1 MLSTEHPIQINGFT
15 LFRDLNDTRR
25 YYYLPKS
32 EVLLSEGGKKFDFVA
47 YHDFNTAE
55 GKKNPTGENENLKGG
70 YLTLE
75 VELKNPDDDTLK
87 NFKEELKKII
97 INDEKGNDENDE
109 KEKGKDDKGEK
120 NDNKE
125 KGEETKSAD
134 DKNNNVSSITDE
146 DIIIT
151 PVQFNEGDVRL
162 IILGNDGKDDGQN
175 AKIRV
180 VGSHKPSLYDKE
192 NAVFSVKLGAIEAE
206 IIHKLLKN
214 KLTGENN
221 SDASKSSQL
230 AVMYDL
236 TYKGVEPAHNV
247 EITVNFNAVDEYN
260 NHKFKFDSEFNYS
273 NKDNKTDSDQKED
286 GDGYNIKVIAD
297 ADVDVMLRE
306 LTNNGSIIIKQTNYK
321 DGEDSILGPNDPTGM
336 ELVKRLLSAE
346 LFTPVPIPY
355 ESYSALKKDSES
367 TDSTSGNEK
376 PDDGEKPDS
385 EESESSE
392 TKSQE
397 SKAQTASTE
406 KADLITSAKNGISKL
421 ASLFKKEDT
430 DKKSED
436 EAIDKEQKENTKA
449 EKDKEIEKEAEKDEE
464 NTKDKDEKPDTES
477 KEEAKEEPKE
487 PTKVEKRKASAITWN
502 LNAKLAYAF
511 KKQKVED
518 KKERTYTFDKRFA
531 VNQIIHPCG
540 MVMLD
545 GIDYNKQVHLLK
557 LGSEEFR
564 QHEVMFQA
572 NGINFDKYHVKS
584 IEVDVSHPDTSGIQF
599 SLTKENPYFTF
610 NFYSENYG
618 VKNAVG
624 EKLNYTVHFVFDNS
638 HLIGFN
644 KTDAIFTI
652 PNKETSEK
660 SVSISHADFLK
671 IVKPL
676 QIQIAALDLNMFNSV
691 IFSLYNKTATG
702 EQSQR
707 IYNEK
712 IEEAIDHVI
721 LLNPNENYDAQVL
734 YSFKDQ
740 IPVSSRSLTVTTKNV
755 EAGEFLVNDP
765 LYGFIKISTIDEEDS
780 FDLIRSI
787 DLKFKYK
794 NNPPI
799 SLGRLTKKHPYRYLV
814 VNNDSDPDSYVQVED
829 INVTLNNT
837 ADEKDIN
844 INKKMI
850 KKERIALDAAEFLL
864 DV

>member
-55 GKKNPTGENENLKGG
+55 GKKNATGENENLKGG

-87 NFKEELKKII
+87 NFKEELIK
-97 INDEKGNDENDE
+97 NYQNEKLLQEL
-109 KEKGKDDKGEK
+109 KEK
-120 NDNKE
+120 N
-125 KGEETKSAD
+125 
-134 DKNNNVSSITDE
+134 ITDPKEIDKYITNQKNLQKPIVTGE

-247 EITVNFNAVDEYN
+247 EITVNFNAVDEYK
-260 NHKFKFDSEFNYS
+260 NHKFKFDSEFNFS
-273 NKDNKTDSDQKED
+273 DKDNKED

-421 ASLFKKEDT
+421 ASLFKKEDA

-436 EAIDKEQKENTKA
+436 EAIDKEQKENAKD
-449 EKDKEIEKEAEKDEE
+449 EKEEEIEKDTEKETE
-464 NTKDKDEKPDTES
+464 KDKDEKPDTES

-487 PTKVEKRKASAITWN
+487 PTKGEKRKASAITWN

-511 KKQKVED
+511 KKQKVKD
-518 KKERTYTFDKRFA
+518 DKERTYTFDKRFA
-531 VNQIIHPCG
+531 VNQVIHPCG

-572 NGINFDKYHVKS
+572 NGINFDKYHLKS

>member
-55 GKKNPTGENENLKGG
+55 GKKNATGENENLKGG

-75 VELKNPDDDTLK
+75 VELKNPDDATLK
-87 NFKEELKKII
+87 KFKEELIK
-97 INDEKGNDENDE
+97 NYQNEKLLQEL
-109 KEKGKDDKGEK
+109 KEK
-120 NDNKE
+120 N
-125 KGEETKSAD
+125 
-134 DKNNNVSSITDE
+134 ITDPKEIDKHITNQKTLQKPIVNGE

-175 AKIRV
+175 AKIKV

-247 EITVNFNAVDEYN
+247 EITVNFNAVDEYK
-260 NHKFKFDSEFNYS
+260 NHKFKFDSEFNFS
-273 NKDNKTDSDQKED
+273 DKDNKED

-406 KADLITSAKNGISKL
+406 KADLITSAKNGISKF
-421 ASLFKKEDT
+421 ASLFKKEDA

-436 EAIDKEQKENTKA
+436 EAIDKEQKENTKD
-449 EKDKEIEKEAEKDEE
+449 EKNKEIEKEAEKDEE
-464 NTKDKDEKPDTES
+464 NEKDKDEKPDTES
-477 KEEAKEEPKE
+477 KEEAKEETKDEPKE
-487 PTKVEKRKASAITWN
+487 PIKVEKRKASAITWN

-518 KKERTYTFDKRFA
+518 NKERTYTFDKRFA

-794 NNPPI
+794 DNPPI

-837 ADEKDIN
+837 AVEKDIN

>member
-75 VELKNPDDDTLK
+75 VELKNPDNDTLN
-87 NFKEELKKII
+87 NFKEELKKISE
-97 INDEKGNDENDE
+97 D
-109 KEKGKDDKGEK
+109 
-120 NDNKE
+120 
-125 KGEETKSAD
+125 
-134 DKNNNVSSITDE
+134 ITGE

-151 PVQFNEGDVRL
+151 PVQFNEGEVRL

-221 SDASKSSQL
+221 SNASKSSQL

-247 EITVNFNAVDEYN
+247 EITVNFKAVDEYK
-260 NHKFKFDSEFNYS
+260 NHKFKFDSEFNFS
-273 NKDNKTDSDQKED
+273 NKDNKTDSYPKED

-376 PDDGEKPDS
+376 PDDGES
-385 EESESSE
+385 EESSE

-421 ASLFKKEDT
+421 ASLLKKEDA

-436 EAIDKEQKENTKA
+436 ESIEKEQKENTKA
-449 EKDKEIEKEAEKDEE
+449 EKDKEIEKEAEKEIE
-464 NTKDKDEKPDTES
+464 KDKDEKPDTES
-477 KEEAKEEPKE
+477 KEEAKEEAKEETKDEPKE

-531 VNQIIHPCG
+531 VNQVIHPCG

-545 GIDYNKQVHLLK
+545 GIDYNKQVHLVK

-572 NGINFDKYHVKS
+572 NGINFDKYHLKS

-599 SLTKENPYFTF
+599 SLTKDNPYFTF

-691 IFSLYNKTATG
+691 IFSLYNKTASG

-712 IEEAIDHVI
+712 IKETIDHVI

-734 YSFKDQ
+734 YSFNDQ

-814 VNNDSDPDSYVQVED
+814 VNNDSDPNSYVQVED

>member
-55 GKKNPTGENENLKGG
+55 GKKSPTGENENLKGG

-75 VELKNPDDDTLK
+75 VELKNPDDATLK
-87 NFKEELKKII
+87 KFKEELKKII
-97 INDEKGNDENDE
+97 VND
-109 KEKGKDDKGEK
+109 EKGKDDKEEK

-125 KGEETKSAD
+125 KGEDTKSAD

-146 DIIIT
+146 NIIIT

-221 SDASKSSQL
+221 SDEKDSSKKDASKSSQL

-247 EITVNFNAVDEYN
+247 EITVNFKAVDEYK
-260 NHKFKFDSEFNYS
+260 NHKFKFDSEFNFS
-273 NKDNKTDSDQKED
+273 DKDNKED

-306 LTNNGSIIIKQTNYK
+306 LTNNGSIIIKQTYYK
-321 DGEDSILGPNDPTGM
+321 DGEDSILEPNDPTGM

-376 PDDGEKPDS
+376 PDS

-421 ASLFKKEDT
+421 ASLFKKEDA

-436 EAIDKEQKENTKA
+436 EAIDKEQKENTKD
-449 EKDKEIEKEAEKDEE
+449 EKNKEIEKEAEKDEE
-464 NTKDKDEKPDTES
+464 NEKDKDEKPDTES
-477 KEEAKEEPKE
+477 KEEAKEETKDEPKE
-487 PTKVEKRKASAITWN
+487 PIKVEKRKASAITWN

-531 VNQIIHPCG
+531 VNQVIHPCG

-572 NGINFDKYHVKS
+572 NGINFDKYHLKS

-691 IFSLYNKTATG
+691 IFSLYSKTATG

-799 SLGRLTKKHPYRYLV
+799 SLGRLTKKHPYRYLI
-814 VNNDSDPDSYVQVED
+814 VNNNSDPDSYVQVED

>member
-55 GKKNPTGENENLKGG
+55 GKKNATGENENLKGG

-87 NFKEELKKII
+87 KFKEELIKNYQNEKLLQDLKEKNITDKKKI
-97 INDEKGNDENDE
+97 DEYIASQKKLLESIEDIEN
-109 KEKGKDDKGEK
+109 
-120 NDNKE
+120 
-125 KGEETKSAD
+125 
-134 DKNNNVSSITDE
+134 
-146 DIIIT
+146 IIIT

-221 SDASKSSQL
+221 SDEKDSTKSDEKDSAKKDASKSSQL

-247 EITVNFNAVDEYN
+247 EITVNFKAVDEYK
-260 NHKFKFDSEFNYS
+260 NHKFKFDSEFNFS

-355 ESYSALKKDSES
+355 ESYSALKKDTES
-367 TDSTSGNEK
+367 TDSTSGN
-376 PDDGEKPDS
+376 EKPDS

-397 SKAQTASTE
+397 SKAHTASTE

-421 ASLFKKEDT
+421 ASLFKKEDA

-436 EAIDKEQKENTKA
+436 EAMRRNRKKILRQKKTK
-449 EKDKEIEKEAEKDEE
+449 
-464 NTKDKDEKPDTES
+464 
-477 KEEAKEEPKE
+477 
-487 PTKVEKRKASAITWN
+487 R
-502 LNAKLAYAF
+502 
-511 KKQKVED
+511 
-518 KKERTYTFDKRFA
+518 
-531 VNQIIHPCG
+531 
-540 MVMLD
+540 
-545 GIDYNKQVHLLK
+545 
-557 LGSEEFR
+557 
-564 QHEVMFQA
+564 
-572 NGINFDKYHVKS
+572 
-584 IEVDVSHPDTSGIQF
+584 
-599 SLTKENPYFTF
+599 
-610 NFYSENYG
+610 
-618 VKNAVG
+618 
-624 EKLNYTVHFVFDNS
+624 
-638 HLIGFN
+638 
-644 KTDAIFTI
+644 
-652 PNKETSEK
+652 
-660 SVSISHADFLK
+660 
-671 IVKPL
+671 
-676 QIQIAALDLNMFNSV
+676 
-691 IFSLYNKTATG
+691 
-702 EQSQR
+702 
-707 IYNEK
+707 
-712 IEEAIDHVI
+712 
-721 LLNPNENYDAQVL
+721 
-734 YSFKDQ
+734 
-740 IPVSSRSLTVTTKNV
+740 
-755 EAGEFLVNDP
+755 
-765 LYGFIKISTIDEEDS
+765 
-780 FDLIRSI
+780 
-787 DLKFKYK
+787 
-794 NNPPI
+794 
-799 SLGRLTKKHPYRYLV
+799 
-814 VNNDSDPDSYVQVED
+814 
-829 INVTLNNT
+829 
-837 ADEKDIN
+837 
-844 INKKMI
+844 
-850 KKERIALDAAEFLL
+850 
-864 DV
+864 

>member
-55 GKKNPTGENENLKGG
+55 GKKNATGENENLKGG

-75 VELKNPDDDTLK
+75 VELKNPDDATLK
-87 NFKEELKKII
+87 KFKEELIK
-97 INDEKGNDENDE
+97 NYQNEKLLQEL
-109 KEKGKDDKGEK
+109 KEK
-120 NDNKE
+120 N
-125 KGEETKSAD
+125 
-134 DKNNNVSSITDE
+134 ITDPKEIDKYITNQKTLQKPIVNGE

-214 KLTGENN
+214 RLTGENV
-221 SDASKSSQL
+221 SDAKNSSQL

-247 EITVNFNAVDEYN
+247 EITVNFNAVDEYK
-260 NHKFKFDSEFNYS
+260 NHKFKFDSDFNFS
-273 NKDNKTDSDQKED
+273 DKDNKED

-421 ASLFKKEDT
+421 ASLFKKEDA

-436 EAIDKEQKENTKA
+436 EAIDKEQKENTKD
-449 EKDKEIEKEAEKDEE
+449 EKNKEIEKEAEKDEE
-464 NTKDKDEKPDTES
+464 NEKDKDEKPDTES
-477 KEEAKEEPKE
+477 KEEAKEETKDEPKE
-487 PTKVEKRKASAITWN
+487 PIKVEKRKASAITWN

-572 NGINFDKYHVKS
+572 NGINFDKYHLKS

-691 IFSLYNKTATG
+691 IFSLYNKTANG

-740 IPVSSRSLTVTTKNV
+740 IPVSSRSLTITTKNV

-837 ADEKDIN
+837 AVEKDIN

>member
-1 MLSTEHPIQINGFT
+1 M
-15 LFRDLNDTRR
+15 
-25 YYYLPKS
+25 
-32 EVLLSEGGKKFDFVA
+32 
-47 YHDFNTAE
+47 
-55 GKKNPTGENENLKGG
+55 
-70 YLTLE
+70 TLE
-75 VELKNPDDDTLK
+75 VELKNPDNDTLN
-87 NFKEELKKII
+87 NFKEELIKNYQNEKLLQELKEKNITDKKKI
-97 INDEKGNDENDE
+97 DEYIASQ
-109 KEKGKDDKGEK
+109 KELLE
-120 NDNKE
+120 
-125 KGEETKSAD
+125 
-134 DKNNNVSSITDE
+134 SIEDVE

-214 KLTGENN
+214 KLTGENV
-221 SDASKSSQL
+221 SDAKNSSQL

-247 EITVNFNAVDEYN
+247 EITVNFNAVDEYK
-260 NHKFKFDSEFNYS
+260 NHKFKFDSEFNFS

-355 ESYSALKKDSES
+355 ESYSALEKDSES

-385 EESESSE
+385 EENESSE

-397 SKAQTASTE
+397 SKAQTASMG

-421 ASLFKKEDT
+421 ASLFKKEDA

-436 EAIDKEQKENTKA
+436 EAIDKELKENTKA
-449 EKDKEIEKEAEKDEE
+449 ENEEEIEKEAEKDEE
-464 NTKDKDEKPDTES
+464 NKKDKDEKPDNES

-511 KKQKVED
+511 KKQKVKD
-518 KKERTYTFDKRFA
+518 DKERTYTFDKRFA

-814 VNNDSDPDSYVQVED
+814 VNNNSDPDSYVQVED

-850 KKERIALDAAEFLL
+850 KKERITLDAAEYLL

>member
-87 NFKEELKKII
+87 NFKEEFIK
-97 INDEKGNDENDE
+97 NYQNEKLLQEL
-109 KEKGKDDKGEK
+109 KEK
-120 NDNKE
+120 N
-125 KGEETKSAD
+125 
-134 DKNNNVSSITDE
+134 ITDPKEIDKYITNQKNLQKPIVTGE
-146 DIIIT
+146 DIIIM
-151 PVQFNEGDVRL
+151 PVQFNEGEVRL

-214 KLTGENN
+214 KLTGENV
-221 SDASKSSQL
+221 SDAKNSSQL

-247 EITVNFNAVDEYN
+247 EITVNFNAVDEYK
-260 NHKFKFDSEFNYS
+260 NHKFKFDSEFNFS

-421 ASLFKKEDT
+421 ASLFKKEDA

-436 EAIDKEQKENTKA
+436 EAIDKNTKA
-449 EKDKEIEKEAEKDEE
+449 EKDKEIEKEAEKDKE
-464 NTKDKDEKPDTES
+464 NTKDKDEKPDNES
-477 KEEAKEEPKE
+477 KEETKEEPKE

-511 KKQKVED
+511 KKQKVKD
-518 KKERTYTFDKRFA
+518 DKERTYTFDKRFA

-734 YSFKDQ
+734 YSFNDQ
-740 IPVSSRSLTVTTKNV
+740 IPASSRSLTITTKNV

-780 FDLIRSI
+780 FDTIRSI

-799 SLGRLTKKHPYRYLV
+799 SLGRLTKKHLYRYLV
-814 VNNDSDPDSYVQVED
+814 VNNDSDPNSYVQVED

-837 ADEKDIN
+837 ADEKGIN

>member
-87 NFKEELKKII
+87 NFKEELIK
-97 INDEKGNDENDE
+97 NYQNEKLLQEL
-109 KEKGKDDKGEK
+109 KEK
-120 NDNKE
+120 N
-125 KGEETKSAD
+125 
-134 DKNNNVSSITDE
+134 ITDPKEIDKYITNQKNLQKPIVTGE

-151 PVQFNEGDVRL
+151 PVQFNEGEVRL

-214 KLTGENN
+214 KLTGENV
-221 SDASKSSQL
+221 SDAKNSSQL

-247 EITVNFNAVDEYN
+247 EITVNFNAVDEYK
-260 NHKFKFDSEFNYS
+260 NHKFKFDSEFNFS

-385 EESESSE
+385 EESEPSE

-406 KADLITSAKNGISKL
+406 KADFVTSAKNGISKL
-421 ASLFKKEDT
+421 ASLLKKEDA
-430 DKKSED
+430 DKKSKNESI
-436 EAIDKEQKENTKA
+436 EKEKNENAKA
-449 EKDKEIEKEAEKDEE
+449 ENEEEIEKEA
-464 NTKDKDEKPDTES
+464 DKNKNEKPDTES
-477 KEEAKEEPKE
+477 KEETKEEPKE

-518 KKERTYTFDKRFA
+518 NKERTYTFDKRFA
-531 VNQIIHPCG
+531 VNQVIHPCG

-545 GIDYNKQVHLLK
+545 GIDYNKQVHLVK

-814 VNNDSDPDSYVQVED
+814 VNNDSDPNSYVQVED

-837 ADEKDIN
+837 ANEKDIN

-850 KKERIALDAAEFLL
+850 KKERITLDAAEYLL

>member
-55 GKKNPTGENENLKGG
+55 GKKNATGENENLKGG

-75 VELKNPDDDTLK
+75 VELKNPDDATLK
-87 NFKEELKKII
+87 KFKEELIK
-97 INDEKGNDENDE
+97 NYQNEKLLQEL
-109 KEKGKDDKGEK
+109 KEK
-120 NDNKE
+120 N
-125 KGEETKSAD
+125 
-134 DKNNNVSSITDE
+134 ITDPKEIDKYITNQKTLQKPIVNGE

-247 EITVNFNAVDEYN
+247 EITVNFNAVDEYK
-260 NHKFKFDSEFNYS
+260 NHKFKFDSEFNFS
-273 NKDNKTDSDQKED
+273 DKDNKED

-376 PDDGEKPDS
+376 PDDGEKPDTG
-385 EESESSE
+385 ESESSE

-421 ASLFKKEDT
+421 ASLFKKEDA

-464 NTKDKDEKPDTES
+464 NKKDKDEKPDTES

>member
-55 GKKNPTGENENLKGG
+55 GKKNATGENENLKGG

-75 VELKNPDDDTLK
+75 VELKNPDDATLK
-87 NFKEELKKII
+87 KFKEELIK
-97 INDEKGNDENDE
+97 NYQNEKLLQEL
-109 KEKGKDDKGEK
+109 KEK
-120 NDNKE
+120 N
-125 KGEETKSAD
+125 
-134 DKNNNVSSITDE
+134 ITDPKEIDKYITNQKTLQKPIVNGE

-214 KLTGENN
+214 KLTGENV
-221 SDASKSSQL
+221 SDAKNSSQL

-247 EITVNFNAVDEYN
+247 EITVNFNAVDEYK
-260 NHKFKFDSEFNYS
+260 NHKFKFDSEFNFS
-273 NKDNKTDSDQKED
+273 DKDNKTDSDQKED

-421 ASLFKKEDT
+421 ASLFKKEDA

-436 EAIDKEQKENTKA
+436 EAIDKEQKENTKD
-449 EKDKEIEKEAEKDEE
+449 EKNKEIEKEAEKDEE
-464 NTKDKDEKPDTES
+464 NEKDKDEKPDTES

-572 NGINFDKYHVKS
+572 NGINFDKYHLKS

-610 NFYSENYG
+610 NLYSENYG

-671 IVKPL
+671 VVKPL

-691 IFSLYNKTATG
+691 IFSLYNKTANG

-707 IYNEK
+707 IYNKK

-794 NNPPI
+794 NNLPI

-837 ADEKDIN
+837 AVEKDIN

>member
-87 NFKEELKKII
+87 NFKEELIK
-97 INDEKGNDENDE
+97 NYQNEKLLQEL
-109 KEKGKDDKGEK
+109 KEK
-120 NDNKE
+120 N
-125 KGEETKSAD
+125 
-134 DKNNNVSSITDE
+134 ITDPKEIDKYITNQKNLQKPIVTGE

-162 IILGNDGKDDGQN
+162 IILGNEGKDDGQN

-221 SDASKSSQL
+221 SDASKNSQL

-247 EITVNFNAVDEYN
+247 EITVNFNAVDEYK

-286 GDGYNIKVIAD
+286 GNGYNIKVIAD

-376 PDDGEKPDS
+376 PDDEEKPDT

-392 TKSQE
+392 TKSKE

-406 KADLITSAKNGISKL
+406 KADFVTSAKNGISKL
-421 ASLFKKEDT
+421 ASLFKKEDA
-430 DKKSED
+430 DKKSKNESI
-436 EAIDKEQKENTKA
+436 EKGKNENAKA
-449 EKDKEIEKEAEKDEE
+449 ENEEEIEKEAD
-464 NTKDKDEKPDTES
+464 KDKENDKNKNEKPDNES
-477 KEEAKEEPKE
+477 KEETKEELKE
-487 PTKVEKRKASAITWN
+487 PTNVEKRKASAITWN

-511 KKQKVED
+511 KKQKVKD
-518 KKERTYTFDKRFA
+518 DKERTYTFDKRFA

-545 GIDYNKQVHLLK
+545 GIDYNKQVHLVK

-734 YSFKDQ
+734 YSFNDQ
-740 IPVSSRSLTVTTKNV
+740 IPASSRSLTITTKNV

-814 VNNDSDPDSYVQVED
+814 VNNDSDPNSYVQVED

>member
-75 VELKNPDDDTLK
+75 VELKNPDNDTLN
-87 NFKEELKKII
+87 NFKEELIK
-97 INDEKGNDENDE
+97 NYQNEKLLQEL
-109 KEKGKDDKGEK
+109 KEK
-120 NDNKE
+120 N
-125 KGEETKSAD
+125 
-134 DKNNNVSSITDE
+134 ITDPKEIDKYITNQKNLQKPIVTGE

-151 PVQFNEGDVRL
+151 PVQFNEGEVRL

-214 KLTGENN
+214 KLTGENV
-221 SDASKSSQL
+221 SDAKNSSQL

-247 EITVNFNAVDEYN
+247 EITVNFNAVDEYK
-260 NHKFKFDSEFNYS
+260 NHKFKFDSEFNFS

-421 ASLFKKEDT
+421 ASLFKKEDA

-464 NTKDKDEKPDTES
+464 NTKDKDEKPDNES
-477 KEEAKEEPKE
+477 KEEAKEEAKEEPKE

-511 KKQKVED
+511 KKQKVKD
-518 KKERTYTFDKRFA
+518 DKERTYTFNKRFA

-691 IFSLYNKTATG
+691 IFSLYNKTASG

-712 IEEAIDHVI
+712 IKETIDHVI

-734 YSFKDQ
+734 YSFNDQ

-814 VNNDSDPDSYVQVED
+814 VNNDSDPNSYVQVED

>member
-75 VELKNPDDDTLK
+75 VELKNPDNDTLN
-87 NFKEELKKII
+87 NFKEELKKISE
-97 INDEKGNDENDE
+97 D
-109 KEKGKDDKGEK
+109 
-120 NDNKE
+120 
-125 KGEETKSAD
+125 
-134 DKNNNVSSITDE
+134 ITGE

-151 PVQFNEGDVRL
+151 PVQFNEGEVRL

-206 IIHKLLKN
+206 IIHKLLK
-214 KLTGENN
+214 GENV
-221 SDASKSSQL
+221 SDAKNSSQL

-376 PDDGEKPDS
+376 ADDGEKPDS

-518 KKERTYTFDKRFA
+518 NKERTYTFDKRFA

-712 IEEAIDHVI
+712 IKEAIDHVI

-814 VNNDSDPDSYVQVED
+814 VNNDSDSDSYVQVED

>member
-87 NFKEELKKII
+87 NFKEELIK
-97 INDEKGNDENDE
+97 NYQNEKLLQEL
-109 KEKGKDDKGEK
+109 KEK
-120 NDNKE
+120 N
-125 KGEETKSAD
+125 
-134 DKNNNVSSITDE
+134 ITDPKEIDKYITNQKNLQKPIVTGE

-151 PVQFNEGDVRL
+151 PVQFNEGEVRL

-214 KLTGENN
+214 KLTGENV
-221 SDASKSSQL
+221 SDAKNSSQL

-247 EITVNFNAVDEYN
+247 EITVNFKAVDEYK
-260 NHKFKFDSEFNYS
+260 NHKFKFDSEFNFS

-286 GDGYNIKVIAD
+286 GNGYNIKVIAD

-376 PDDGEKPDS
+376 PDDEEKPDT

-392 TKSQE
+392 IKSQE

-406 KADLITSAKNGISKL
+406 KADFVTSAKNGISKL
-421 ASLFKKEDT
+421 ASLLKKEDA
-430 DKKSED
+430 DKKSKNESI
-436 EAIDKEQKENTKA
+436 EKEKNENAKA
-449 EKDKEIEKEAEKDEE
+449 ENEEEIEKEAEKDEE
-464 NTKDKDEKPDTES
+464 STKDKDEKPDTES

-531 VNQIIHPCG
+531 VNQVIHPCG

-610 NFYSENYG
+610 NFHSENYG

-740 IPVSSRSLTVTTKNV
+740 MPVSSRSLTVTTKNV

-814 VNNDSDPDSYVQVED
+814 VNNDSDPNSYVQVED

>member
-55 GKKNPTGENENLKGG
+55 GKKNATGENENLKGG

-75 VELKNPDDDTLK
+75 VELKNPDDATLK
-87 NFKEELKKII
+87 KFKEELIK
-97 INDEKGNDENDE
+97 NYQ
-109 KEKGKDDKGEK
+109 KEKLLQELKEK
-120 NDNKE
+120 N
-125 KGEETKSAD
+125 
-134 DKNNNVSSITDE
+134 ITDLKEIDKYITNQKTLQKPIVNGE

-192 NAVFSVKLGAIEAE
+192 NAVFSIKLGAIEAE

-214 KLTGENN
+214 KLTGENV
-221 SDASKSSQL
+221 SDAKNSSQL

-247 EITVNFNAVDEYN
+247 EITVNFNAVDEYK
-260 NHKFKFDSEFNYS
+260 NHKFKFDSEFNFS

-376 PDDGEKPDS
+376 PDDGEKPDTG
-385 EESESSE
+385 ESESSE

-397 SKAQTASTE
+397 SKAQTVSTE

-421 ASLFKKEDT
+421 ASLLKKEDA

-436 EAIDKEQKENTKA
+436 ESIEKEQKENTKA

-531 VNQIIHPCG
+531 VNQVIHPCG

-545 GIDYNKQVHLLK
+545 GIDYNKQVHLVK

-572 NGINFDKYHVKS
+572 NGINFDKYHLKS

-599 SLTKENPYFTF
+599 SLTKDNPYFTF

>member
-1 MLSTEHPIQINGFT
+1 M
-15 LFRDLNDTRR
+15 
-25 YYYLPKS
+25 
-32 EVLLSEGGKKFDFVA
+32 
-47 YHDFNTAE
+47 
-55 GKKNPTGENENLKGG
+55 
-70 YLTLE
+70 TLE
-75 VELKNPDDDTLK
+75 VELKNPDNDTLN
-87 NFKEELKKII
+87 NFKEELKKISE
-97 INDEKGNDENDE
+97 D
-109 KEKGKDDKGEK
+109 
-120 NDNKE
+120 
-125 KGEETKSAD
+125 
-134 DKNNNVSSITDE
+134 ITGE

-151 PVQFNEGDVRL
+151 PVQFNEGEVRL

-192 NAVFSVKLGAIEAE
+192 NAVFSVKLGAIEAG

-214 KLTGENN
+214 KLTGENV
-221 SDASKSSQL
+221 SDAKNSSQL

-247 EITVNFNAVDEYN
+247 EITVNFNAVDEYK

-355 ESYSALKKDSES
+355 ESYSALEKDSES

-385 EESESSE
+385 EENESSE

-397 SKAQTASTE
+397 SKAQTASMG

-518 KKERTYTFDKRFA
+518 NKERTYTFDKRFA

-712 IEEAIDHVI
+712 IKEAIDHVI

-814 VNNDSDPDSYVQVED
+814 VNNDSDSDSYVQVED

>member
-55 GKKNPTGENENLKGG
+55 GKKNATGENENLKGG

-75 VELKNPDDDTLK
+75 VELKNPDDATLK
-87 NFKEELKKII
+87 KFKEELKKII
-97 INDEKGNDENDE
+97 VND
-109 KEKGKDDKGEK
+109 EKGKDDKEEK

-125 KGEETKSAD
+125 KGEDTKSAD

-146 DIIIT
+146 NIIIT

-214 KLTGENN
+214 KLTGENV
-221 SDASKSSQL
+221 SDAKNSSQL

-247 EITVNFNAVDEYN
+247 EITVNFKAVDEYK
-260 NHKFKFDSEFNYS
+260 NHKFKFDSEFNFS

-367 TDSTSGNEK
+367 TDSTSANEK

-421 ASLFKKEDT
+421 ASLFKKEDA

-436 EAIDKEQKENTKA
+436 EAIDKEQKENAKD
-449 EKDKEIEKEAEKDEE
+449 EKEEEIEKDTEKETE
-464 NTKDKDEKPDTES
+464 KDKDEKPDTES

-487 PTKVEKRKASAITWN
+487 PTKGEKRKASAITWN

-511 KKQKVED
+511 KKQKVKD
-518 KKERTYTFDKRFA
+518 DKERTYTFDKRFA

-691 IFSLYNKTATG
+691 IFSLYNKTANG

-740 IPVSSRSLTVTTKNV
+740 IPVSSRSLTITTKNV

>member
-87 NFKEELKKII
+87 NFKEELIKKYQ
-97 INDEKGNDENDE
+97 NEKLLQEL
-109 KEKGKDDKGEK
+109 KEK
-120 NDNKE
+120 N
-125 KGEETKSAD
+125 
-134 DKNNNVSSITDE
+134 ITDPKEIDKYITNQKNLQKPIVNGE

-214 KLTGENN
+214 KLTGENV
-221 SDASKSSQL
+221 SDAKNSSQL

-247 EITVNFNAVDEYN
+247 EITVNFNAVDEYK
-260 NHKFKFDSEFNYS
+260 NHKFKFDSEFNFS

-376 PDDGEKPDS
+376 PGDEEKPDT

-392 TKSQE
+392 TKSKE

-421 ASLFKKEDT
+421 ASLFKKEDA

-449 EKDKEIEKEAEKDEE
+449 EKDKEIEKDTEKEIE
-464 NTKDKDEKPDTES
+464 KDKDEKPDTES
-477 KEEAKEEPKE
+477 KEEAKEETKEETKDEPKE

-518 KKERTYTFDKRFA
+518 NKERTYTFDKRFA

-545 GIDYNKQVHLLK
+545 GIDYNKQVHLVK

-572 NGINFDKYHVKS
+572 NGINFDKYHLKS

-599 SLTKENPYFTF
+599 SLTKDNPYFTF

-734 YSFKDQ
+734 YSFNDQ
-740 IPVSSRSLTVTTKNV
+740 IPASSRSLTITTKNV

-780 FDLIRSI
+780 FNLIRYI

-814 VNNDSDPDSYVQVED
+814 VNNNSDPNSYVQVED
-829 INVTLNNT
+829 VNVTLNNT
-837 ADEKDIN
+837 ANEKDIN

-850 KKERIALDAAEFLL
+850 KKERITLDAAEFLL

>member
-87 NFKEELKKII
+87 NFKEELIK
-97 INDEKGNDENDE
+97 NYQNEKLLQEL
-109 KEKGKDDKGEK
+109 KEK
-120 NDNKE
+120 N
-125 KGEETKSAD
+125 
-134 DKNNNVSSITDE
+134 ITDPKEIDKYITNQKNLQKPIVTGE

-151 PVQFNEGDVRL
+151 PVQFNEGEVRL

-214 KLTGENN
+214 KLTGENV
-221 SDASKSSQL
+221 SDAKNSSQL

-247 EITVNFNAVDEYN
+247 EITVNFNAVDEYK

-286 GDGYNIKVIAD
+286 GDGYNIKIIAD

-376 PDDGEKPDS
+376 PDDEEKPDS
-385 EESESSE
+385 EESEESSE

-421 ASLFKKEDT
+421 ASLLKKEDA

-449 EKDKEIEKEAEKDEE
+449 EKDKEIEKEAKKDEE

-545 GIDYNKQVHLLK
+545 GIDYNKQVHLFK

-780 FDLIRSI
+780 FNLIRSI

>member
-87 NFKEELKKII
+87 NFKEELIK
-97 INDEKGNDENDE
+97 NYQNEKLLQEL
-109 KEKGKDDKGEK
+109 KEK
-120 NDNKE
+120 N
-125 KGEETKSAD
+125 
-134 DKNNNVSSITDE
+134 ITDPKEIDKYITNQKKLQKPIVTGE

-151 PVQFNEGDVRL
+151 PVQFNEGEVRL
-162 IILGNDGKDDGQN
+162 IILGNEGKDDGQN

-214 KLTGENN
+214 KLTGENV
-221 SDASKSSQL
+221 SDAKNSSQL

-247 EITVNFNAVDEYN
+247 EITVNFNAVDEYK
-260 NHKFKFDSEFNYS
+260 NHKFKFDSEFNFS

-286 GDGYNIKVIAD
+286 GNGYNIKVIAD

-376 PDDGEKPDS
+376 PDDEEKPDT

-392 TKSQE
+392 IKSQE

-406 KADLITSAKNGISKL
+406 KADFVTSAKNGISKL
-421 ASLFKKEDT
+421 ASLLKKEDA
-430 DKKSED
+430 DKKSKNESI
-436 EAIDKEQKENTKA
+436 EKGKNENAKA
-449 EKDKEIEKEAEKDEE
+449 ENEEEIEKEADKDKE
-464 NTKDKDEKPDTES
+464 NDKNKDEKPDTES

-487 PTKVEKRKASAITWN
+487 PTKVEKRKVSAITWN

-518 KKERTYTFDKRFA
+518 NKERTYTFDKRFA
-531 VNQIIHPCG
+531 VNQVIHPCG

-545 GIDYNKQVHLLK
+545 GIDYNKQVHLVK

-572 NGINFDKYHVKS
+572 NGINFDKYHLKS

-599 SLTKENPYFTF
+599 SLTKDNPYFTF

-618 VKNAVG
+618 IKNAVG

-734 YSFKDQ
+734 YSFNDQ
-740 IPVSSRSLTVTTKNV
+740 IPASSRSLTITTKNV

-814 VNNDSDPDSYVQVED
+814 VNNDSDPNSYVQVED

>member
-87 NFKEELKKII
+87 NFKEELIK
-97 INDEKGNDENDE
+97 NYQNEKLLQEL
-109 KEKGKDDKGEK
+109 KEK
-120 NDNKE
+120 N
-125 KGEETKSAD
+125 
-134 DKNNNVSSITDE
+134 ITDPKEIDKYITNQKNLQKPIVTGE

-151 PVQFNEGDVRL
+151 PVQFNEGEVRL

-214 KLTGENN
+214 KLTGENV
-221 SDASKSSQL
+221 SDAKNSSQL

-247 EITVNFNAVDEYN
+247 EITVNFNAVDEYK
-260 NHKFKFDSEFNYS
+260 NHKFKFDSEFNFS

-376 PDDGEKPDS
+376 PGDEEKPDT

-392 TKSQE
+392 TKSKE

-406 KADLITSAKNGISKL
+406 KADFVTSAKNGISKL
-421 ASLFKKEDT
+421 ASLFKREDA

-449 EKDKEIEKEAEKDEE
+449 EKDKEIEKEAKKDEE

-518 KKERTYTFDKRFA
+518 NKERTYTFDKRFA
-531 VNQIIHPCG
+531 VNQVIHPCG

-545 GIDYNKQVHLLK
+545 GIDYNKQVHLVK

-837 ADEKDIN
+837 ANEKDIN

-850 KKERIALDAAEFLL
+850 KKERITLDAAEYLL

>member
-87 NFKEELKKII
+87 NFKEELIK
-97 INDEKGNDENDE
+97 NYQNEKLLQEL
-109 KEKGKDDKGEK
+109 KEK
-120 NDNKE
+120 N
-125 KGEETKSAD
+125 
-134 DKNNNVSSITDE
+134 ITDPKEIDKYITNQKNLQKPIVTGE

-151 PVQFNEGDVRL
+151 PVQFNEGEVRL

-214 KLTGENN
+214 KLTGENV
-221 SDASKSSQL
+221 SDAKNSSQL

-247 EITVNFNAVDEYN
+247 EITVNFKAVDEYK
-260 NHKFKFDSEFNYS
+260 NHKFKFDSEFNFS

-286 GDGYNIKVIAD
+286 GNGYNIKVIAD

-355 ESYSALKKDSES
+355 ESYSALKKDSER

-376 PDDGEKPDS
+376 PDDEEKPDT

-392 TKSQE
+392 IKSQE

-406 KADLITSAKNGISKL
+406 KADFVTSAKNGISKL
-421 ASLFKKEDT
+421 ASLLKKEDA
-430 DKKSED
+430 DKKSKNESI
-436 EAIDKEQKENTKA
+436 EKEKNENAKA
-449 EKDKEIEKEAEKDEE
+449 ENEEEIEKEAEKDEE
-464 NTKDKDEKPDTES
+464 STKDKDEKPDTES

-518 KKERTYTFDKRFA
+518 NKERTYTFDKRFA

-545 GIDYNKQVHLLK
+545 GIDYNKQVHLVK

-691 IFSLYNKTATG
+691 IFSLYNKTASG

-712 IEEAIDHVI
+712 IKETIDHVI

-734 YSFKDQ
+734 YSFNDQ

>member
-1 MLSTEHPIQINGFT
+1 MLSTEHPIQIKGFT
-15 LFRDLNDTRR
+15 LFRDLNDARR

-32 EVLLSEGGKKFDFVA
+32 EILLSENGKKFDFVA

-75 VELKNPDDDTLK
+75 VELKNPDNDTLN
-87 NFKEELKKII
+87 NFKEELKKISE
-97 INDEKGNDENDE
+97 D
-109 KEKGKDDKGEK
+109 
-120 NDNKE
+120 
-125 KGEETKSAD
+125 
-134 DKNNNVSSITDE
+134 ITGE

-175 AKIRV
+175 TKIRV

-221 SDASKSSQL
+221 SNASKSSQL

-247 EITVNFNAVDEYN
+247 EITVNFNAVDEYK
-260 NHKFKFDSEFNYS
+260 NHKFKFDSEFNFS

-376 PDDGEKPDS
+376 PDDGES
-385 EESESSE
+385 EESSE

-421 ASLFKKEDT
+421 ASLFKKEDA

-449 EKDKEIEKEAEKDEE
+449 EKDKEIEKDTEKEIE
-464 NTKDKDEKPDTES
+464 KDKDEKPDTES
-477 KEEAKEEPKE
+477 KEEAKEETKDEPKE

-518 KKERTYTFDKRFA
+518 NKERTYTFDKRFA

-572 NGINFDKYHVKS
+572 NGINFDKYHLKS

-691 IFSLYNKTATG
+691 IFSLYNKTASG

-837 ADEKDIN
+837 AVEKDIN

>member
-87 NFKEELKKII
+87 NFKEELIK
-97 INDEKGNDENDE
+97 NYQNEKLLQEL
-109 KEKGKDDKGEK
+109 KEK
-120 NDNKE
+120 N
-125 KGEETKSAD
+125 
-134 DKNNNVSSITDE
+134 ITDPKEIDKYITNQKNLQKPIVTGE

-151 PVQFNEGDVRL
+151 PVQFNEGEVRL

-214 KLTGENN
+214 KLTGENV
-221 SDASKSSQL
+221 SDAKNSSQL

-247 EITVNFNAVDEYN
+247 EITVNFNAVDEYK
-260 NHKFKFDSEFNYS
+260 NHKFKFDSEFNFS
-273 NKDNKTDSDQKED
+273 NKDNKTDSDPKED

-385 EESESSE
+385 EESEPSE

-421 ASLFKKEDT
+421 ASLFKKEDA

-464 NTKDKDEKPDTES
+464 NTKDKDEKPDNES
-477 KEEAKEEPKE
+477 KEETKEEPKE

-511 KKQKVED
+511 KKQKVKD
-518 KKERTYTFDKRFA
+518 DKERTYTFDKRFA

-644 KTDAIFTI
+644 KTDTIFTI

-734 YSFKDQ
+734 YSFNDQ
-740 IPVSSRSLTVTTKNV
+740 IPASSRSLTITTKNV

-814 VNNDSDPDSYVQVED
+814 VNNDSDPNSYVQVED